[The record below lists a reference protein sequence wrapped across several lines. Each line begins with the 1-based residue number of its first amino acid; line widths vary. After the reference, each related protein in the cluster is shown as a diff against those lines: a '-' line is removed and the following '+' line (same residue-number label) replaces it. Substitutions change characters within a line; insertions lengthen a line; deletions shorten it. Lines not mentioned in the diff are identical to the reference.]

1 MTARKTTKKAAS
13 PRKAAS
19 RKAGAAKKPAAR
31 KPADKAAADE
41 KPPRSPKSPGSPKS
55 AGKSAKSGI
64 SSTAVNMGHIFAL
77 RPRVKASFRPDDLLK
92 ARRLLDDE
100 SYASIEEAARAVANR
115 ALELSNE
122 PKGKHG
128 PRRGR

>member
-13 PRKAAS
+13 PRKAATK
-19 RKAGAAKKPAAR
+19 KAGAAKKPAAKAAAAK
-31 KPADKAAADE
+31 KPADDPKPAA
-41 KPPRSPKSPGSPKS
+41 SPKP
-55 AGKSAKSGI
+55 ARKSAKSGV

-77 RPRVKASFRPDDLLK
+77 RPRVKASFRADDLLT